1 MKHACTM
8 KISQRF
14 TVWVRSSFP
23 TWVEKPGSTS
33 KGQKVTLCK
42 LGVFLLF
49 LCLQAIHKL
58 AFYPNKQA
66 VLVAHLQAFFS
77 LCTYSYLYPCFCP
90 PLSPMTT
97 GNPSNLEARE
107 RRSTILFLL
116 QASTRSTHT
125 CNVHIHMQQ
134 NTHTHK

>member
-77 LCTYSYLYPCFCP
+77 LCTYSHLYPCFCP

-97 GNPSNLEARE
+97 GNPSNLGGQGKEINNPLPT
-107 RRSTILFLL
+107 SGLHKKYSYM
-116 QASTRSTHT
+116 QCPYTHAAKHSYT
-125 CNVHIHMQQ
+125 
-134 NTHTHK
+134 